1 MAKKTEQN
9 EDKNPE
15 VVSRDL
21 SMDLLAVPQL
31 HRLYVTK
38 RFTPN
43 DEKTLDEWNS
53 IFKEYGII

>member
-31 HRLYVTK
+31 HRLYVNK